1 MYLVQKQLLHLPS
14 LNFERT
20 NILNY
25 SSPVKPWNDGRFR
38 RLASAWRRCA
48 QHSPFFAG
56 KNQERWGIYLVNQWL
71 AREAEDAAKYGE
83 FFYCLYRLPAVFR
96 IIKSTHSRKLK
107 LFNILTVYKI
117 KYKKDGVEHCL
128 FGFIPLFGI
137 RKIA

>member
-1 MYLVQKQLLHLPS
+1 M
-14 LNFERT
+14 ERWT
-20 NILNY
+20 VSAFGI
-25 SSPVKPWNDGRFR
+25 
-38 RLASAWRRCA
+38 RLAEVCA
-48 QHSPFFAG
+48 TLSVFAG

-107 LFNILTVYKI
+107 LFHILTVYKI